1 MMKKI
6 GGEKREGNMWQTNS
20 KKELAEWR
28 RKIDSIDKSILELLS
43 TRLDIVKN
51 IKLWKKATGK
61 AIVDVIREKELF
73 IDRLNKGTE
82 LGLDAIL
89 IIKIFDLI
97 IQNSRQAQS

>member
-1 MMKKI
+1 
-6 GGEKREGNMWQTNS
+6 MWQTNS

-28 RKIDSIDKSILELLS
+28 KKIDSIDGNILELLGR
-43 TRLDIVKN
+43 RLDIVKN

-73 IDRLNKGTE
+73 VDRLNTGTE

-89 IIKIFDLI
+89 IVKIFDLI
-97 IQNSRQAQS
+97 IQNSRQAQN